1 MKSERRVRQSTRG
14 EIGHDQALNSL
25 QEEAD
30 EYQKTAAMTVLRR
43 GLKVSPELRSGAVIT
58 VLMALIVASGSL
70 AIPILIQQILDKGL
84 AGTEGLDSGFIY
96 SSWVRKI
103 SFASREDGYVV

>member
-25 QEEAD
+25 QEGAD
-30 EYQKTAAMTVLRR
+30 EYQKTAAMAVLRR

-58 VLMALIVASGSL
+58 VLSRLSLSALIVSL
-70 AIPILIQQILDKGL
+70 
-84 AGTEGLDSGFIY
+84 
-96 SSWVRKI
+96 SSEI
-103 SFASREDGYVV
+103 SL